1 MINALRHLNSKDK
14 QALAA
19 FLGLAFLCFLYF
31 ASGILVTYVSA
42 PDNSLE
48 TALAA
53 RGFTVRIFGLD
64 TQDVAE
70 KLSAALQDQRHLPTE
85 IESNSAT
92 PGFVVKVGPLL
103 NRGEAESLS
112 TDLHQSG
119 YEKVLIVESCPPGTA
134 GCEPER
140 SPTPA
145 K

>member
-19 FLGLAFLCFLYF
+19 FLGLALLCFLYF

-42 PDNSLE
+42 PDNSIE

-53 RGFTVRIFGLD
+53 KGFTVRVLGLD
-64 TQDVAE
+64 SQDIAE
-70 KLSAALQDQRHLPTE
+70 KLSAALQDQRHLPAV
-85 IESNSAT
+85 IETNSST
-92 PGFVVKVGPLL
+92 QGYSVKVGPLL

-112 TDLHQSG
+112 KDLHTSG

-134 GCEPER
+134 GCQPEQAA
-140 SPTPA
+140 PA
-145 K
+145 Q